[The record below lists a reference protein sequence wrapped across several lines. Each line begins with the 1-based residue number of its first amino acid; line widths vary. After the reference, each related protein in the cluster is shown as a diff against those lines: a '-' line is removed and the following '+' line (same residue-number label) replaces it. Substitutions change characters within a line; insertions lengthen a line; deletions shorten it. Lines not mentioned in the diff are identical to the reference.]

1 MPRAVTWWGEN
12 WVRFMVETLNDLT
25 RASYPHLIALRP
37 KDGVSLA
44 LPACEST
51 ADGQSLASESD
62 PCCCNVLEWGGG
74 VPPRPGV
81 LRLHLSPAQ
90 ATAVSPSTQPL

>member
-1 MPRAVTWWGEN
+1 
-12 WVRFMVETLNDLT
+12 MVETLNDLT

-74 VPPRPGV
+74 FLLVLECSASILV
-81 LRLHLSPAQ
+81 LLRLQ
-90 ATAVSPSTQPL
+90 Q